1 MERYIDRSDSRDIE
15 PITEGSRLSHVWDT
29 TMDCGLRKT
38 GVQQQKKKRAIF
50 PMEEREIQ

>member
-1 MERYIDRSDSRDIE
+1 
-15 PITEGSRLSHVWDT
+15 
-29 TMDCGLRKT
+29 MDCGLRKT